1 MTLARCPWQW
11 PSPFFLQTDAQDRKV
26 YMKTLD
32 LNRRKNERLND
43 LEEEEKV
50 KGEALRQKA
59 IEQLQEQEDEIKKLN
74 EVFLTNFSKSFS
86 HLSFLL
92 ITNAFSWINFLQI
105 VLFCLILFKYFIF
118 HFVLNHIKKQ

>member
-1 MTLARCPWQW
+1 
-11 PSPFFLQTDAQDRKV
+11 
-26 YMKTLD
+26 MKTLD

-92 ITNAFSWINFLQI
+92 ITNAFS
-105 VLFCLILFKYFIF
+105 
-118 HFVLNHIKKQ
+118 